1 MSEIVN
7 DTSTNEEDV
16 STAPLT
22 SSKPPVNNRA
32 KYSFGRKV
40 IMIPL
45 NEESVNEITIQ
56 RYLPYI
62 LRLHAYNKADCIRFD
77 KIYRGNTHIFD
88 KIREVDTDKKNT
100 IVSENHAFYMV
111 EFKKGQMYGDPLKYS
126 CVDDSVSTDDITYLN
141 KYMTD
146 QMKSSKDIVNGENVF
161 KCGNSYRMVL
171 PKTYNKI
178 KISDLKKDSPFT
190 ITNLDNESTFVVY
203 SKNFEHKKLF
213 AGVITTMD
221 SPEPNKTQYEILIY
235 SRTHTYKFR
244 CSSLNP
250 EWDNIDFKSK
260 KEHFIGHIPIV
271 EYYTNSARL
280 GIVEIVETILDAVND
295 TSSDSVDN
303 INDYVNSILAIYNM
317 TIDRETKKEIDANRA
332 ISLKTTDPNRP
343 ADAKYLVNALNQTDV
358 MVKYEALVKVAYNIV
373 GVPIPTTKSTSGGD
387 TGDAREL
394 GGGWESANIV
404 ANQHEEPLKQ
414 GERMVLEIALSIC
427 RKIPKCPVNELYPSD
442 IAINFNRTNRNNLL
456 SKMQSL
462 KYLVDM
468 DMPLETALN
477 IVNVVSNPHEVALEW
492 QKHKDKKQMELQQKE
507 EEGFKRQL
515 ELQKQ
520 SKQVTST
527 QE

>member
-1 MSEIVN
+1 MSEYVN

-22 SSKPPVNNRA
+22 SGKQPVNYRA
-32 KYSFGRKV
+32 KYSFGRRV

-45 NEESVNEITIQ
+45 DEESVNEITIQ

-62 LRLHAYNKADCIRFD
+62 LGLHALNKADCKRFD
-77 KIYRGNTHIFD
+77 DVYRGNTHIFD
-88 KIREVDTDKKNT
+88 KIREIDTEKKNS

-111 EFKKGQMYGDPLKYS
+111 EFKKGQMYGNPLKYS

-146 QMKSSKDIVNGENVF
+146 QMKSSKDIENGERVF
-161 KCGNSYRMVL
+161 KNGNSYRMVL

-178 KISDLKKDSPFT
+178 KNADLKKDSPFT

-213 AGVITTMD
+213 AGVITTLD
-221 SPEPNKTQYEILIY
+221 SPKPNEVQYEILIY
-235 SRTHTYKFR
+235 TRTHTYKFR
-244 CSSLNP
+244 CNSLNP
-250 EWDNIDFKSK
+250 EWDAIDFKSK

-271 EYYTNSARL
+271 EYYTNTARL

-295 TSSDSVDN
+295 TSSDAVDN

-332 ISLKTTDPNRP
+332 ISLRTTDPNRP
-343 ADAKYLVNALNQTDV
+343 ADAKYLVNALNHTDV
-358 MVKYEALVKVAYNIV
+358 MVKYESLVKVAYNIV

-404 ANQHEEPLKQ
+404 ASQHEEPLKQ
-414 GERMVLEIALSIC
+414 GERMVLELVLNIC
-427 RKIPKCPVNELYPSD
+427 RKIPNCPVNELYPCD

-477 IVNVVSNPHEVALEW
+477 IVNVVSNPHEVAIEW
-492 QKHKDKKQMELQQKE
+492 QKNKDKKEISLQKKE
-507 EEGFKRQL
+507 EINFQRQQAL
-515 ELQKQ
+515 KN
-520 SKQVTST
+520 KVTST